1 MSRRLRRL
9 GTGFLAVACLGL
21 IAYLGTLRSGLLAQ
35 IVPPTI
41 STLKTGYLANEIVAI
56 LGEGFAVGEVV
67 TLQVVHA
74 DGSSEAGDES
84 HQSFTATAG
93 ETGTFSA
100 TWGLGENH
108 PSGHAFLLGA
118 AGPTSG
124 QLQPVAFRRIAV
136 VQTDKY
142 DYQPGETAVIT
153 GAGFRPLEN
162 VIVQVVHSNGLNTG
176 AGHAPFAIV
185 AAADG
190 RISTTWYVD
199 PDDSED
205 SIFRLTATGS
215 DTGLIATSTFT
226 DSLVTVVDDLGPDDP
241 TSGAQTD
248 LNSLSIDDGNLPTA
262 LGITWNWDDTDF
274 GNSGGNTG
282 DACAL
287 VDTDQDG
294 FANYAFCV
302 RVDGNSAVRVG
313 NSLYSC
319 GDDLS
324 GGTDRCTQPVNLISS
339 FTSSSSASVVAD
351 SDPFRLLQAHQD
363 GNDCDANAV
372 ATDPLGC
379 NRADTVANVTLNL
392 VDVGGPLVARLT
404 NVCSYPSGNPNSN
417 PSDCVFVPNS
427 GLLRIVKAASTNDG
441 TAFTFNSSASSQNG
455 TSTWTINGSG
465 TTGQVSFLPGTTYG
479 LNEVIPTGWK
489 LTSVS
494 CAIQTLPSTPTGTPD
509 ATPAQGGT
517 SAGVQNFE
525 IRAGLETTCTF
536 TDEKQ
541 QGSIQVVKTAV
552 GGNGTFTFTPAGFGS
567 GAFDLTTTGGTAS
580 QVFGSLSPGS
590 GSTYGITETVQSG
603 WDLTSSTC
611 TIDGSPAG
619 SPAAITVQDGKTTI
633 CTFENTAFEV
643 GRAKIVV
650 DKVTVPSG
658 DPTSFHF
665 SLKDDGAVEIDTF
678 DLADG
683 DTPGSSEFLLP
694 GTYSLAETV
703 PTTGWDLTNTVC
715 NSSNGGTEDAAAIV
729 LTGAETVTCT
739 FTNTKQAPA
748 LTIVKTATP
757 TTYSAVGNVI
767 SYSFLVTNSGNV
779 TLSGP
784 FTVNDDKA
792 TNESCPVTASLA
804 PGASI
809 TCTASYTI
817 TQADLDAGSVTNVAS
832 VSNGTVTSPTDTET
846 VTAVASPALT
856 IVKTATPTTYS
867 AVGNVI
873 SYSFLVTN
881 SGNVTLSGPF
891 TVNDDKAT
899 NESCPVTASLAPG
912 ASITCTASYTITQA
926 DLDAGS
932 VTNVAS
938 VSNGT
943 VTSPTD
949 TETVTAV
956 ASPAIGITKSVALTT
971 DADGSGAASPGDT
984 LTYAFV
990 VRNTGNVTLNPVA
1003 VADPLAGLSAIT
1015 CPATTLAPGISMTC
1029 AATLMVTQA
1038 HLVAGVIANTATATG
1053 RPPTGANVTDMGSA
1067 TISVPRGTV
1076 VIRKN
1081 ALPAQGSFSFSTT
1094 GGVYT
1099 QGFTLSGAT
1108 TNSANVNSQVLKPG
1122 NYTVTESTQLG
1133 WVLTGIGGS
1142 AAPNTPY
1149 ACTVTG
1155 ANGSSGSGNLGTQTA
1170 TIVLRN
1176 GDTVTCVFEN
1186 TATAGVVTRTQ
1197 GFWAT
1202 HTPLANI
1209 AWFGGTA
1216 FGHTFPGVAATLG
1229 DALICG
1235 RPVDDLGKLLGGFW
1249 GAIPRTS
1256 AGRRR
1261 SPLDQA
1267 RMQLL
1272 QQLLAAE
1279 LNASA
1284 FGSVPTGGPGAF
1296 AAWESALCGTD
1307 QNAIKTAQQQA
1318 ASFNTAGDSG
1328 TFTPGTSADAKNARQ
1343 IANIPFWDIIKP

>member
-846 VTAVASPALT
+846 VTAVASPA
-856 IVKTATPTTYS
+856 I
-867 AVGNVI
+867 
-873 SYSFLVTN
+873 
-881 SGNVTLSGPF
+881 
-891 TVNDDKAT
+891 D
-899 NESCPVTASLAPG
+899 
-912 ASITCTASYTITQA
+912 
-926 DLDAGS
+926 
-932 VTNVAS
+932 
-938 VSNGT
+938 
-943 VTSPTD
+943 
-949 TETVTAV
+949 
-956 ASPAIGITKSVALTT
+956 ITKSVALTT

-1029 AATLMVTQA
+1029 AATLIVTQA

>member
-302 RVDGNSAVRVG
+302 QVDGNSAVQVG

-552 GGNGTFTFTPAGFGS
+552 GGNGTFTFTPAGLGS

-590 GSTYGITETVQSG
+590 GSTYGITETVPSG

-817 TQADLDAGSVTNVAS
+817 TQADLDAGSVTNIAS
-832 VSNGTVTSPTDTET
+832 
-846 VTAVASPALT
+846 ASA
-856 IVKTATPTTYS
+856 
-867 AVGNVI
+867 
-873 SYSFLVTN
+873 
-881 SGNVTLSGPF
+881 
-891 TVNDDKAT
+891 
-899 NESCPVTASLAPG
+899 
-912 ASITCTASYTITQA
+912 
-926 DLDAGS
+926 
-932 VTNVAS
+932 
-938 VSNGT
+938 GT

-956 ASPAIGITKSVALTT
+956 ASPAIDITKSVALTT

-1029 AATLMVTQA
+1029 AATLIVTQA

-1122 NYTVTESTQLG
+1122 NYTVMESTQLG

-1142 AAPNTPY
+1142 ADPNTPY

-1256 AGRRR
+1256 AGGRR

-1296 AAWESALCGTD
+1296 AAWESALCGSD

-1328 TFTPGTSADAKNARQ
+1328 TFTPGTSADAKHARQ

>member
-846 VTAVASPALT
+846 VTAVASPA
-856 IVKTATPTTYS
+856 I
-867 AVGNVI
+867 
-873 SYSFLVTN
+873 
-881 SGNVTLSGPF
+881 
-891 TVNDDKAT
+891 D
-899 NESCPVTASLAPG
+899 
-912 ASITCTASYTITQA
+912 
-926 DLDAGS
+926 
-932 VTNVAS
+932 
-938 VSNGT
+938 
-943 VTSPTD
+943 
-949 TETVTAV
+949 
-956 ASPAIGITKSVALTT
+956 ITKSVALTT